1 MNPGL
6 RRIIIGIVAGLL
18 FLALLVGLLQGG
30 KAKREVDWKPSFSA
44 NSDRPFGSSLV
55 YRRLLDLY
63 HSDSLQLL
71 PEGPFPE
78 LAYQDHEGQMLVIIC
93 NQFFPT
99 DHRLEELKEFAYQGN
114 DVWIAA
120 RYLSSSLMEELDLS
134 TTYLNPSVGDSVFV
148 EVKASGHGF
157 SFPARHLKTRFN
169 SWDRSRTIVMSEVNM
184 DRAVCLRV
192 QYGRGSFIL
201 ASHPLIFTNYHLLRQ
216 EGAMYMEELFAYVS
230 EERGL
235 MWDEYYKPERP
246 NQSSSSQDQNPRE
259 RDPSQSLWAYINQHE
274 ALSWTLYLLLG
285 GALLYVLLGG
295 KRRQRKVPIIE
306 PLSNT
311 TLEFTETI
319 GRLYLFGGGK
329 NAKGKNHRQIAEKKI
344 RVWMGQIRSKYN
356 LKTDVLGK
364 EFEKALTAKTSCE
377 EEEISALIG
386 TIREVQQKNILTV
399 NELLNLNEEI
409 EQFYKKNGR

>member
-1 MNPGL
+1 
-6 RRIIIGIVAGLL
+6 
-18 FLALLVGLLQGG
+18 
-30 KAKREVDWKPSFSA
+30 
-44 NSDRPFGSSLV
+44 
-55 YRRLLDLY
+55 
-63 HSDSLQLL
+63 
-71 PEGPFPE
+71 
-78 LAYQDHEGQMLVIIC
+78 
-93 NQFFPT
+93 
-99 DHRLEELKEFAYQGN
+99 
-114 DVWIAA
+114 
-120 RYLSSSLMEELDLS
+120 
-134 TTYLNPSVGDSVFV
+134 
-148 EVKASGHGF
+148 
-157 SFPARHLKTRFN
+157 
-169 SWDRSRTIVMSEVNM
+169 MSEVNM

-216 EGAMYMEELFAYVS
+216 EGALYMEELFAYVS

-246 NQSSSSQDQNPRE
+246 NQSSSSSQDQNPRE

-295 KRRQRKVPIIE
+295 KRRQRKVPIIK

-344 RVWMGQIRSKYN
+344 RVWMGHIRSKYN

-364 EFEKALTAKTSCE
+364 EFEKALTAKTSYE
-377 EEEISALIG
+377 EDEISALIG
-386 TIREVQQKNILTV
+386 TIREVQQKNILSV

-409 EQFYKKNGR
+409 EQFYKKNER